1 MCSLAFI
8 NIVLMGLSMS
18 RATPDEIRKHY
29 RGALSSLVG
38 KLENDRT
45 VLAAILFGS
54 LSYDEVWVNS
64 DIDLWIIMQDGVK
77 EGHVTLCEDDVN
89 IQAQRIPRGVFK
101 RRIEGDLAG
110 GWLDFTFSKSTL
122 LFTKDDSVAKWYD
135 AIDHIGTRDRSF
147 QLLRHATFLIPSLN
161 KAEKYFYLKKDFEY
175 SFWWLMQ
182 VVRELASIQV
192 LLHNEAP
199 GREVVHQ
206 ALRYNPELFNAVYTD
221 FVNQPKTHESVK
233 RVLDQVNRYL
243 QERTPDLFLPLLD
256 YLEESSEVRKL
267 SEIDDYF
274 RKKIQGG
281 GLEAACEWLVGQE
294 VIQKLSSPIH
304 LTEKSRIEVEEPAY
318 YYDGE

>member
-1 MCSLAFI
+1 
-8 NIVLMGLSMS
+8 MS
-18 RATPDEIRKHY
+18 PATPDEIQKHY
-29 RGALSSLVG
+29 RDALSSLVR

-64 DIDLWIIMQDGVK
+64 DIDLWIVMQDGVK

-89 IQAQRIPRGVFK
+89 IHAQRIPRSVLK
-101 RRIEGDLAG
+101 RRIEGDLTG
-110 GWLDFTFSKSTL
+110 GWLDFSFSKSTL
-122 LFTKDDSVAKWYD
+122 LFTRDESVANWYES
-135 AIDHIGTRDRSF
+135 IDHIGKRDRSF
-147 QLLRHATFLIPSLN
+147 QLLRHAIFLIPSLN

-206 ALRYNPELFNAVYTD
+206 ALKYNPRLFDAIYTD

-233 RVLDQVNRYL
+233 RVVDQVNRFL
-243 QERTPDLFLPLLD
+243 EEKTPDLFRPLLD
-256 YLEESSEVRKL
+256 YLSESSEVRKL
-267 SEIDDYF
+267 SEISDF
-274 RKKIQGG
+274 FEKKIQGG
-281 GLEAACEWLVGQE
+281 GLEAACEWLVRQE
-294 VIQKLSSPIH
+294 IVQKLSSPIH
-304 LTEKSRIEVEEPAY
+304 LTEKSRIEVEEPSY
-318 YYDGE
+318 YYDGDSVELL

>member
-1 MCSLAFI
+1 
-8 NIVLMGLSMS
+8 MS
-18 RATPDEIRKHY
+18 PATPDEIRKHY
-29 RGALSSLVG
+29 RDALSSLVG
-38 KLENDRT
+38 KLEKDRT

-64 DIDLWIIMQDGVK
+64 DIDLWIIMQEGEK

-101 RRIEGDLAG
+101 RRIEGDLGG
-110 GWLDFTFSKSTL
+110 GWLDFSFSKSTL
-122 LFTKDDSVAKWYD
+122 LFTKDDSVARWYD
-135 AIDHIGTRDRSF
+135 AIDHIGARDRAY
-147 QLLRHATFLIPSLN
+147 QLLRHASFLIPSLN
-161 KAEKYFYLKKDFEY
+161 KAEKYFHLKEDFEY

-192 LLHNEAP
+192 ILHNEAP

-206 ALRYNPELFNAVYTD
+206 ALNYNPALFNAIYTD

-233 RVLDQVNRYL
+233 CVLDMVNHFL
-243 QERTPDLFLPLLD
+243 EQQIHVLFRPLLD
-256 YLEESSEVRKL
+256 YLEDSSEVRKL
-267 SEIDDYF
+267 SEISDYF
-274 RKKIQGG
+274 QKKIQGG
-281 GLEAACEWLVGQE
+281 GLEAACEWLVQQE
-294 VIQKLSSPIH
+294 VVQKLSSPIH

>member
-1 MCSLAFI
+1 
-8 NIVLMGLSMS
+8 MS
-18 RATPDEIRKHY
+18 PATPDEIRKRY

-54 LSYDEVWVNS
+54 LSYDEVWENS
-64 DIDLWIIMQDGVK
+64 DIDLWIVMLDGVK

-89 IQAQRIPRGVFK
+89 IHAQRIPRSVFK

-122 LFTKDDSVAKWYD
+122 LFTKDDSVAKWYEY
-135 AIDHIGTRDRSF
+135 IDRIGTRDRAF
-147 QLLRHATFLIPSLN
+147 QLLRYSAFLIPSLY
-161 KAEKYFYLKKDFEY
+161 KAEKYFHLKKDFEY

-206 ALRYNPELFNAVYTD
+206 ALKYNPRLFNAIYTD
-221 FVNQPKTHESVK
+221 FVNQPKTQESVK
-233 RVLDQVNRYL
+233 RVLDLVNRSL
-243 QERTPDLFLPLLD
+243 EQWAPDLFRPLLD
-256 YLEESSEVRKL
+256 YLSESSEVRKL
-267 SEIDDYF
+267 SEISDYF
-274 RKKIQGG
+274 EKKIQGG
-281 GLEAACEWLVGQE
+281 GLEAACEWLVTQE
-294 VIQKLSSPIH
+294 IIQKLSSPIH

-318 YYDGE
+318 YYDGDSVELI

>member
-1 MCSLAFI
+1 
-8 NIVLMGLSMS
+8 MS
-18 RATPDEIRKHY
+18 PATADEIQRRY
-29 RGALSSLVG
+29 RDALSSLVG
-38 KLENDRT
+38 KLESDRT

-77 EGHVTLCEDDVN
+77 EGHVTLCEEDVN
-89 IQAQRIPRGVFK
+89 IQAQRIPRSVFK
-101 RRIEGDLAG
+101 RRIEGGLGG

-122 LFTKDDSVAKWYD
+122 VFTKDDSVAKWYD
-135 AIDHIGTRDRSF
+135 TIDRIGTRDRAF
-147 QLLRHATFLIPSLN
+147 QLLRYSAFLIPSLY

-206 ALRYNPELFNAVYTD
+206 ALKYNPRLFNAIYTD
-221 FVNQPKTHESVK
+221 FVNQPKTQETVK
-233 RVLDQVNRYL
+233 RVLNLVNRSL
-243 QERTPDLFLPLLD
+243 EQWAPDLFRPLLD
-256 YLEESSEVRKL
+256 YLSESSEVRKL
-267 SEIDDYF
+267 SEISDYF
-274 RKKIQGG
+274 EKKIQGG
-281 GLEAACEWLVGQE
+281 GLEAACEWLVAQE
-294 VIQKLSSPIH
+294 IIQKLSSPIH

-318 YYDGE
+318 YYDGDSVELL

>member
-1 MCSLAFI
+1 MPVAERESVE
-8 NIVLMGLSMS
+8 N
-18 RATPDEIRKHY
+18 RY
-29 RGALSSLVG
+29 RSALSSLVA
-38 KLENDRT
+38 KLENDRW

-89 IQAQRIPRGVFK
+89 IQAQRVSRSVFK

-110 GWLDFTFSKSTL
+110 GWLDFTFSNSTL
-122 LFTKDDSVAKWYD
+122 LFTRDESVAKWYHAFD
-135 AIDHIGTRDRSF
+135 RIGTRDRAF
-147 QLLRHATFLIPSLN
+147 QLMRYASFLIPSLN

-192 LLHNEAP
+192 LMHNEAP

-206 ALRYNPELFNAVYTD
+206 ALKYNPQLFNAIYTD
-221 FVNQPKTHESVK
+221 FVSQVKTRDSVK
-233 RVLDQVNRYL
+233 RVLDLVNDYL
-243 QERTPDLFLPLLD
+243 EKKTCDLFRPLLD
-256 YLEESSEVRKL
+256 YLAESSEVRKF
-267 SEIDDYF
+267 SEISDYF
-274 RKKIQGG
+274 QKKIQGG
-281 GLEAACEWLVGQE
+281 GLEAACEWLVRQE
-294 VIQKLSSPIH
+294 IIQKLSSPVH

-318 YYDGE
+318 YYDGDSVELL

>member
-1 MCSLAFI
+1 
-8 NIVLMGLSMS
+8 MS
-18 RATPDEIRKHY
+18 PATPDEIRKHY
-29 RGALSSLVG
+29 RDALSSLVG
-38 KLENDRT
+38 KLESDRT

-64 DIDLWIIMQDGVK
+64 DVDLWIIMQDGVK

-89 IQAQRIPRGVFK
+89 IQAQRIPRNVFK
-101 RRIEGDLAG
+101 RRIEGGLGG

-135 AIDHIGTRDRSF
+135 TIDRIGTRDRAF
-147 QLLRHATFLIPSLN
+147 QLLRYSAFLIPSLY

-206 ALRYNPELFNAVYTD
+206 ALKYNPRLFNAIYTD
-221 FVNQPKTHESVK
+221 FVNQPKTQESVK
-233 RVLDQVNRYL
+233 RVLDLVNRSL
-243 QERTPDLFLPLLD
+243 EQWAPDLFRPPLD
-256 YLEESSEVRKL
+256 YLSESSEVRKL
-267 SEIDDYF
+267 SEISDYF
-274 RKKIQGG
+274 EKKIQGG
-281 GLEAACEWLVGQE
+281 GLEAACEWLVTQE
-294 VIQKLSSPIH
+294 IIQKLSSPIH

-318 YYDGE
+318 YYYGDSVELL